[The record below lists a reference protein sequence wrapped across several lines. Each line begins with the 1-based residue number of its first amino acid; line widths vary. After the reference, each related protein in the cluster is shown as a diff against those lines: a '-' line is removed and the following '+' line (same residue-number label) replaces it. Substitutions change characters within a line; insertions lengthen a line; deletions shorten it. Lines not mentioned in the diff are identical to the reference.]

1 MRRTGILKRLLD
13 ITWPSNR
20 YEIAEKPPI
29 FVSVDMIINLLSLLA
44 SGMTTAI
51 VCLILE
57 LVAGKLRQSYPSNN

>member
-1 MRRTGILKRLLD
+1 MRRTGSLKRLLD

-44 SGMTTAI
+44 SGMTAAI

-57 LVAGKLRQSYPSNN
+57 LVAGKLWQSHPSN

>member
-1 MRRTGILKRLLD
+1 MVD

-20 YEIAEKPPI
+20 YEIAEEPPI

-44 SGMTTAI
+44 SGMIAAT

-57 LVAGKLRQSYPSNN
+57 LVAGKLRHAYPSND